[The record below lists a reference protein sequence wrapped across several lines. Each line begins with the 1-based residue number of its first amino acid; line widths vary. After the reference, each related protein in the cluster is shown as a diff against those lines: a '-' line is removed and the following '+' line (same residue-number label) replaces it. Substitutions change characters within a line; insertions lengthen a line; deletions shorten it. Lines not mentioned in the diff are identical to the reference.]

1 VFVFVIKA
9 GADNQSASLMSIIMD
24 LVAGF
29 VALVGLFVG
38 TILYGPIERAFSI
51 PYIAVILGIIGLVI
65 AGVGFKKH
73 GWVGA
78 FIVGIGL
85 GLAVALTSMF
95 PT

>member
-1 VFVFVIKA
+1 
-9 GADNQSASLMSIIMD
+9 MSIIMD

-38 TILYGPIERAFSI
+38 TILYGPIERALSI
-51 PYIAVILGIIGLVI
+51 PYIAVILGIIGLIV
-65 AGVGFKKH
+65 AGVGFKKR
-73 GWVGA
+73 GWGGA
-78 FIVGIGL
+78 FVVGIGL